1 MFSPIRSD
9 PISAAHAVQPVQ
21 PVLSLAVDGIFSKEP
36 VKPQSIMS
44 SNNRKRGYP
53 TIDQFHSIVER
64 ISPGTKFSKSAVEG
78 LRETYLAYT
87 RQVGSS
93 LTQWDSLKEDKKIV
107 EALHL
112 SPIFEEYVG
121 EAQSLLLEM
130 IAPKPKAK
138 RQRKRKLTA
147 ADAVEQERLLEQ
159 SKKAV
164 KNKN

>member
-1 MFSPIRSD
+1 M
-9 PISAAHAVQPVQ
+9 
-21 PVLSLAVDGIFSKEP
+21 
-36 VKPQSIMS
+36 MS
-44 SNNRKRGYP
+44 NNNRKRKGGFP

-64 ISPGTKFSKSAVEG
+64 ISPGTKFTKSAVEG

-93 LTQWDSLKEDKKIV
+93 LTQWDSLKEEEKIV

-121 EAQSLLLEM
+121 EAQSLLLETT
-130 IAPKPKAK
+130 APQPQAK
-138 RQRKRKLTA
+138 KRRKRKLTA
-147 ADAVEQERLLEQ
+147 ADAAEQERLLEQ